1 MEGWLSLRGLPQEIA
16 FLLLMAEK
24 IKLVIDGAD
33 VEVEKGTTVLQ
44 AAQKAGIYIPT
55 LCYHPALP
63 PYGGCRLC
71 IVEIENMRGFPTSC
85 TTPAADGMVV
95 RTSTSRL
102 QELRQDF
109 LQLILT
115 EHPNACLTCD
125 RRERC
130 SPYDI
135 CLRNVAVTERCVV
148 CPKNGKCELQHL
160 VDYIGIG
167 EMPLP
172 YRYKELPIDDRSPLI
187 ERDYNLCVLCGRC
200 VQMCEGARG
209 IGAISFVKR
218 GFDTVVGTAF
228 NRALQDSGCRF
239 CGACVEVCPTGA
251 LMDKEAKYQPD
262 CDHEAVAV
270 PCKYACPAGIN
281 VPLYVYLIGEGKYQE
296 ALAVIREKVPFP
308 GVLGRVCI
316 HPCEEACRRGVLN
329 EPISIRFL
337 KRFVAD
343 RDAGEWQQFSRK
355 LPPTGKKVAIVGSGP
370 AGLTTG
376 YYLAKAGHS
385 VTVFEQFSEA
395 GGMMRV
401 GIPDYRLPR
410 GVLDG
415 EIEVIKRAGV
425 DIKLNIKVESVDWLL
440 EQGYDAVFLGTGAH
454 RGMALGV
461 EGDDSPGVYDGAS
474 FLREVNLG
482 VKVYVGDRVAV
493 IGGGNVAID
502 SARVALRLGAKE
514 VRILYRRTRAE
525 MPASP
530 EEVEAALE
538 EGIDTVFLIGHVR
551 ISQKGGRLSL
561 TCTCMALGEPDASGR
576 RRPVPVKG
584 SEFTEDYSA
593 IIGAIGQAPEVPV
606 EFKVKTGR
614 GNTIQADAD
623 TLATSRPRVWAGG
636 DAVTGPDSV
645 IRAIA
650 AGRKAASSIDRY
662 LGGDGIIDEELA
674 QERQIGMCSGIT
686 EEDFAGR
693 FRVEMPCLPPEQVKS
708 DFTEVELGLTE
719 AGAVAEGR
727 RCFQCGVRLQIS
739 PAPQPPAASD
749 YKTRE
754 MKGVASFV

>member
-1 MEGWLSLRGLPQEIA
+1 
-16 FLLLMAEK
+16 MAEK
-24 IKLVIDGAD
+24 IKLTIDGVEA
-33 VEVEKGTTVLQ
+33 EVEKGSTVLQ
-44 AAQKAGIYIPT
+44 AAQSAGVYIPT
-55 LCYHPALP
+55 LCYHPDLP

-85 TTPAADGMVV
+85 TTPATDGMVV
-95 RTSTSRL
+95 RTNTSRL
-102 QELRQDF
+102 QEMRRDF

-115 EHPNACLTCD
+115 EHPNACLTCE

-148 CPKNGKCELQHL
+148 CPKNKQCELQHL

-172 YRYKELPIDDRSPLI
+172 YKYKDLPVDDREPLI

-200 VQMCEGARG
+200 VQMCEQVRG
-209 IGAISFVKR
+209 IGAISFANR
-218 GFDTVVGTAF
+218 GFETVVSTAF

-251 LMDKEAKYQPD
+251 LMDKGAKYQPD
-262 CDHEAVAV
+262 YDHESVAV

-343 RDAGEWQQFSRK
+343 RDNGDWQQFSRK

-370 AGLTTG
+370 AGLTAG

-410 GVLDG
+410 EVLDG
-415 EIEVIKRAGV
+415 EIEVIKSVGV
-425 DIKLNIKVESVDWLL
+425 DIKLNTRVESVDWLF
-440 EQGYDAVFLGTGAH
+440 EQGYDAIFLGPGAH
-454 RGMALGV
+454 SGMKLGL
-461 EGDDSPGVYDGAS
+461 EGEDSPGVFDGAT
-474 FLREVNLG
+474 FLRDVNLG
-482 VKVYVGDRVAV
+482 VKVNVGKRVAV

-502 SARVALRLGAKE
+502 GARVALRLGAEK
-514 VRILYRRTRAE
+514 VNIVYRRTRAE

-538 EGIDTVFLIGHVR
+538 EGIEIIFLAAPLKVSRGH
-551 ISQKGGRLSL
+551 GGLSL
-561 TCTCMALGEPDASGR
+561 TCNRMELGEPDASGR
-576 RRPVPVKG
+576 RRPVPIKG
-584 SEFTEDYSA
+584 SEFTMGFDA
-593 IIGAIGQAPEVPV
+593 IIGAIGQAPEIPA

-614 GNTIQADAD
+614 GNTIQADVD
-623 TLATSRPRVWAGG
+623 TLATSQPGVWAGG

-650 AGRKAASSIDRY
+650 ASRKAASSIDKY
-662 LGGDGIIDEELA
+662 LGADGIIDEELT
-674 QERQIGMCSGIT
+674 QERQIGMCAGMV

-693 FRVEMPCLPPEQVKS
+693 ARVEMPCLPPEQVIGN
-708 DFTEVELGLTE
+708 FTEVELGLTE
-719 AGAVAEGR
+719 AGAVAEGK

-739 PAPQPPAASD
+739 PAPRPPLGSEKKAGEL
-749 YKTRE
+749 KKE
-754 MKGVASFV
+754 MSVV